1 MLDFPNAKINIGLN
15 VLQKR
20 KDGFHDIET
29 LFYPIELK
37 DILECVPGEESQ
49 DEKLVFTTTG
59 GGLDNDEAE
68 NLCITAW
75 NIMNELHAL
84 PKTKMH
90 LHKLIPVGA
99 GLGGGSSDA
108 SYTIQVLNRLYNL
121 NMSEKEKMELAAQI
135 GSDCTFFIY
144 NKPALAMGRGEVLK
158 TVNTNLSSHYLV
170 LVHPGIHI
178 STSLAYS
185 EITPK
190 KPEIR
195 LEDAI
200 EKPITDWKDIIH
212 NDFEQS
218 VLTKYPKIGKIKEE
232 LYKYGAL
239 YASMTGS
246 GSAVY
251 GIFNRHVKLKNRFP
265 SFFVYEGWLQ

>member
-15 VLQKR
+15 VIQKR
-20 KDGFHDIET
+20 EDGFHDIES

-37 DILECVPGEESQ
+37 DILECVSGEEAQ

-59 GGLDNDEAE
+59 GGLDYDEAE

-75 NIMNELHAL
+75 NMINEIHPL

-108 SYTIQVLNRLYNL
+108 AFTIQILNRLHNL
-121 NMSEKEKMELAAQI
+121 KISDKKKMELAAQI
-135 GSDCTFFIY
+135 GSDCAFFIY
-144 NKPALAMGRGEVLK
+144 NKPALATGRGEVLK
-158 TVNTNLSSHYLV
+158 TVKTNLSGHYIV
-170 LVHPGIHI
+170 LVHPAIHI
-178 STSLAYS
+178 STVLAYS

-190 KPEIR
+190 NPEIK

-200 EKPITDWKDIIH
+200 EKPIADWKDTIH
-212 NDFEQS
+212 NDFEQT
-218 VLTKYPKIGKIKEE
+218 VFAKYPKIGKIKEQ
-232 LYKYGAL
+232 LYNFGAL

-251 GIFNRHVKLKNRFP
+251 GIFNRQVKLKNRFP
-265 SFFVYEGWLQ
+265 SFFVYEGWLK